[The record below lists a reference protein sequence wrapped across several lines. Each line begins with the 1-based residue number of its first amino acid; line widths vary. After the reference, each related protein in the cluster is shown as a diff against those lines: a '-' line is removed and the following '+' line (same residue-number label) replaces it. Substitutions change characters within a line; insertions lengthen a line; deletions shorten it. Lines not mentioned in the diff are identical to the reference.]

1 MRPRRCTSS
10 CRPAGRSHRW
20 AVVATALVAGI
31 ALAVPPAAS
40 AQAPGTISV
49 HALFSGGRTTG
60 FTAGTPL
67 QIQYSDPTGQ
77 TREQQVCWT
86 PAPIDLPSC
95 TPTGTG
101 APAAAGTQQ
110 VTVQLTNGQSVS
122 TTFSVGPA
130 ASQLGSGTSNAPPVP
145 YTVTCATELYGNL
158 NQSDPL
164 QLLSPGE
171 HVAAYYQ
178 ANSST
183 LQVYDFSSNQPG
195 FMAASCAQGPA
206 PQARTFERTFRLRSN
221 RTRTYRLSLPEGFE
235 PVSVRGST
243 PIGYQLYP
251 GNQRGSGVGNYIR
264 AGGGGVHRPFLGA
277 TVIRDGF
284 TDNAVFVRVRTTR
297 LTRSITLLISAYGT
311 S

>member
-1 MRPRRCTSS
+1 MRLLRCTSPRRCVAIAAALASGAVLAL
-10 CRPAGRSHRW
+10 PAG
-20 AVVATALVAGI
+20 
-31 ALAVPPAAS
+31 AS
-40 AQAPGTISV
+40 AQGTISV
-49 HALFSGGRTTG
+49 HAIFSGGQTTN

-110 VTVQLTNGQSVS
+110 VTVRLTNGQSVS
-122 TTFSVGPA
+122 TAFSVGPA
-130 ASQLGSGTSNAPPVP
+130 ATQLGTGTTNSPPVP

-164 QLLSPGE
+164 HLLSPGE
-171 HVAAYYQ
+171 QVAAYYQ

-183 LQVYDFSSNQPG
+183 LQVYDYSSNTPG
-195 FMAASCAQGPA
+195 FIDADCAQGPGPSA
-206 PQARTFERTFRLRSN
+206 QTFERTVRLRSN
-221 RTRTYRLSLPEGFE
+221 RTQTYRLSLPEEFE
-235 PVSVRGST
+235 PVSVQGST
-243 PIGYQLYP
+243 PIGYQLYV

-264 AGGGGVHRPFLGA
+264 ARGGGVHRPFLGA
-277 TVIRDGF
+277 TVIRDGI
-284 TDNAVFVRVRTTR
+284 TDDFVFVRVRTTR
-297 LTRSITLLISAYGT
+297 LTRPITLLISAYGT
-311 S
+311 T